1 MIEYEVQDEDQ
12 LEVVKTIK
20 GECLKSLAVTASI
33 LILSIPEDRIIHRR
47 IRELYMSIRMD
58 TTTHSTLDFWPS

>member
-33 LILSIPEDRIIHRR
+33 VILSIPEDRIIHRR